1 MRYALLGIALVLF
14 FVWIGAFVVFHVAGA
29 LIHLVLLVAVIL
41 FVVHLIAGRRLG

>member
-1 MRYALLGIALVLF
+1 MRYGLLGIALVLF

-41 FVVHLIAGRRLG
+41 FVVHLIAGRRQG